1 VYEYKGVDPDILL
14 QFLKET
20 GLKYTQTARSYVFTC
35 PRCQGKKKLYVAKSN
50 GRFACW
56 KCKETDNYQGNP
68 AIAFADLLSRP
79 IKEIKTRLFGGADV
93 AVKLYLDVRLRDFF
107 GDDEEL
113 DDDAVTVA
121 TTSWPYDYLPIEHP
135 HAARGAEYLRGRG
148 IPTPM
153 AVEYGIRYCPKDR
166 RVIFPVQAA
175 GDLYGWQARIIVAN
189 KFVDEE
195 GNAREIPKIVSST
208 GIPRDKTLMFADRL
222 QGVDHAVL
230 CEGPVDAIKAH
241 LCRGNVAAMGKAVTK
256 EQVRLLINA
265 GVRKLYLALDPDAAA
280 ETQRLVRD
288 NFDDFEIYNMIAQG
302 GDKPD
307 LGAMEFSDV
316 SDLFRAARRIEP
328 GRIFIHLARY

>member
-1 VYEYKGVDPDILL
+1 
-14 QFLKET
+14 
-20 GLKYTQTARSYVFTC
+20 
-35 PRCQGKKKLYVAKSN
+35 
-50 GRFACW
+50 
-56 KCKETDNYQGNP
+56 
-68 AIAFADLLSRP
+68 
-79 IKEIKTRLFGGADV
+79 
-93 AVKLYLDVRLRDFF
+93 
-107 GDDEEL
+107 
-113 DDDAVTVA
+113 
-121 TTSWPYDYLPIEHP
+121 
-135 HAARGAEYLRGRG
+135 
-148 IPTPM
+148 
-153 AVEYGIRYCPKDR
+153 
-166 RVIFPVQAA
+166 VIFPVQAA